1 MAPQSLA
8 DGLPP
13 PHDSPTMRICRC
25 NRTETRGSARV
36 RLASSSGRE
45 RASSAHIEADSTP
58 KVKASG
64 LDVASRGERA
74 KKSASPR
81 LTDPQ
86 SGIITTTMRWSWLL
100 IRRGSAGSR
109 PRELP
114 TDSGPINRGWRGAW
128 AETGEQCARRRNHHH
143 HRKGEGEAGEEL
155 ARGRAARRRVL
166 GGEARHRDP
175 EPAQH
180 AAEKEGAHEA
190 VEAAPNAILGLLRP
204 HQSRLRRLAA
214 RGALRVLRLS
224 DRSRR
229 GDRALDSVP
238 FRGCGSPLPGAV
250 GPPHQ
255 AADCRRGEAE
265 AGRGGAERGEVELSR
280 LAKRH

>member
-109 PRELP
+109 PASSAH
-114 TDSGPINRGWRGAW
+114 DGATTTITAKGRVKRVRNSRAVVRPGDVSW
-128 AETGEQCARRRNHHH
+128 AVKPAIAIPNPPSTQQRKRARTRLLKLRRTRFLACCART
-143 HRKGEGEAGEEL
+143 
-155 ARGRAARRRVL
+155 RAASAASRHAALCESSGSATDREEATERWTLCPSVAAAARCRERL
-166 GGEARHRDP
+166 VRLTRQQIAGVVRQRQAVAVPNEAR
-175 EPAQH
+175 
-180 AAEKEGAHEA
+180 
-190 VEAAPNAILGLLRP
+190 
-204 HQSRLRRLAA
+204 
-214 RGALRVLRLS
+214 
-224 DRSRR
+224 
-229 GDRALDSVP
+229 
-238 FRGCGSPLPGAV
+238 
-250 GPPHQ
+250 
-255 AADCRRGEAE
+255 
-265 AGRGGAERGEVELSR
+265 
-280 LAKRH
+280 